1 MNGGLFSFT
10 EVYALELILFIFGLN
25 ATLWDTSKINR
36 LQSVTILHVL
46 FSSWWIKKRFLR
58 IQINGASV
66 FQLIK
71 FAYTCYIWYKNTM
84 LTTLQ
89 LLGITT
95 SQTITVNNCNKI
107 DKINRTYYHL
117 LHPASIKRSCLNV
130 WSAYWTRRQISY
142 SLLFITIMCT
152 IHKWYVIGWSRFFK
166 DIYVSM
172 ALNNYFIKVEY
183 PWWL

>member
-1 MNGGLFSFT
+1 MNGGLISFT
-10 EVYALELILFIFGLN
+10 EVYAMELILFIFGLN

-130 WSAYWTRRQISY
+130 WSAGIERDVRSHILSF
-142 SLLFITIMCT
+142 SLQLCVRFINDM
-152 IHKWYVIGWSRFFK
+152 S
-166 DIYVSM
+166 
-172 ALNNYFIKVEY
+172 
-183 PWWL
+183 

>member
-1 MNGGLFSFT
+1 MPRC
-10 EVYALELILFIFGLN
+10 EIHQRLIGHNL
-25 ATLWDTSKINR
+25 
-36 LQSVTILHVL
+36 LQSCM
-46 FSSWWIKKRFLR
+46 FYSSWWIKKRFLR
-58 IQINGASV
+58 IQTNGESV
-66 FQLIK
+66 FQSIK

-95 SQTITVNNCNKI
+95 FQTITVNNCNKI

-117 LHPASIKRSCLNV
+117 LHSASIKRSCLNV
-130 WSAYWTRRQISY
+130 WSAYWTQRQISY

-183 PWWL
+183 PW